1 MNPASRWLAVLLL
14 GGAALAGSTP
24 GFQGLMDDAMTR
36 MHSGMATAPMTG
48 NADQDFLA
56 MMIPHHQGAVDAAK
70 AVLLYG
76 KDPQVKRL
84 AQEILTEQAL
94 EIEYM
99 RRLQK

>member
-1 MNPASRWLAVLLL
+1 MKPAVRWLAVLLL
-14 GGAALAGSTP
+14 GGAALASSTP
-24 GFQGLMDDAMTR
+24 GFGGLIDDAMAR
-36 MHSGMATAPMTG
+36 MHNGMAAARVTG

-99 RRLQK
+99 RRLQN